1 MNLSLAS
8 LTLVSVLL
16 SQSGPASRP
25 VSQPARVGGQIT
37 DIYGEVTVIY
47 ELGEGTLRAKESWR
61 FRNEG
66 AFRLD
71 PKVFSLSLPK
81 DLKRARL
88 DEDSAP
94 FQLNETEITLSAGLG
109 PGEHNLG
116 LTYEIPLSSGSNTT
130 TRRFPFR
137 VGGARVIMENTPGL
151 EVSSSIAASK
161 RIRDL
166 NGIVFAIWDLQAFAP
181 GQAMEIDISGLP
193 SRDTWMRTL
202 TIIASILVLIWMVI
216 ALRSESPSQEAI
228 QAQAPK
234 SVMSAGARKTRLLQA
249 LELLEQDLEEASL
262 DQKQY
267 ERRQK
272 ALLKEL
278 ASTMRQQ
285 ELEQGT
291 SV

>member
-1 MNLSLAS
+1 MSLSLTNLAF
-8 LTLVSVLL
+8 VSILL
-16 SQSGPASRP
+16 SQAGPASRP
-25 VSQPARVGGQIT
+25 GSQPAQVGGQIT
-37 DIYGEVTVIY
+37 DLYGEVTVIY
-47 ELGEGTLRAKESWR
+47 ELGENTLRAKESWR

-66 AFRLD
+66 AFRLE
-71 PKVFSLSLPK
+71 PKLFQLGLPK

-94 FQLNETEITLSAGLG
+94 FQLNETDITLTAALA

-116 LTYEIPLSSGSNTT
+116 LTYEIPLESGSTKT
-130 TRRFPFR
+130 TRRFPFQ

-161 RIRDL
+161 RSRDL
-166 NGIVFAIWDLQAFAP
+166 NGIVFAIWDLQAIAP
-181 GQAMEIDISGLP
+181 GQAMEISLSGLP

-202 TIIASILVLIWMVI
+202 TIIASMLVLVWMVV
-216 ALRSESPSQEAI
+216 ALRGETPSEDEV
-228 QAQAPK
+228 QANAPK
-234 SVMSAGARKTRLLQA
+234 SVMSAGARRTRLLQA
-249 LELLEQDLEEASL
+249 LELLEQDLRDASL

-291 SV
+291 LV